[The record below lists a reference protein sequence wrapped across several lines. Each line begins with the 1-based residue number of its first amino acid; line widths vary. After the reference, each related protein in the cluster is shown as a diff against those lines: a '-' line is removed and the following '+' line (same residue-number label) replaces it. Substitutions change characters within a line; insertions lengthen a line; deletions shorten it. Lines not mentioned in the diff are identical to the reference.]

1 MADYG
6 DYDSNEEEEVD
17 YTNPSTNISI
27 TVVDIVLAATPVSNT
42 VLSFTWIR
50 KKQEM
55 YTESPN
61 NLKALLERTRLRS
74 KVISLCLFLFRISL
88 GFRFSSLNF
97 LFLIFC
103 KNTFKSCSTVYV
115 PNLSL
120 IPCLEVL

>member
-74 KVISLCLFLFRISL
+74 KVISLCLFLFRIFPWVL
-88 GFRFSSLNF
+88 GLA
-97 LFLIFC
+97 
-103 KNTFKSCSTVYV
+103 
-115 PNLSL
+115 P
-120 IPCLEVL
+120 